1 MGFCTDKWFVFLGF
15 IALAH
20 AGYSA
25 AQYRAYL
32 RLIEQEFVSLP
43 TDILLQCLVGL
54 VITCYG
60 IVKVVGDFKEIKAV
74 AELQM
79 RTWETLSNRPSFYS
93 FNHRGK
99 IFPQGWV
106 FYAFCIFDIRTF
118 LLWPKFWPTSAALL
132 IGTVQPS
139 VHHWWTVKNGVDGCI
154 QLCRDCHWLLSWLSN
169 DFYNCL

>member
-74 AELQM
+74 AELQQ

-99 IFPQGWV
+99 IFPQG
-106 FYAFCIFDIRTF
+106 
-118 LLWPKFWPTSAALL
+118 
-132 IGTVQPS
+132 
-139 VHHWWTVKNGVDGCI
+139 
-154 QLCRDCHWLLSWLSN
+154 
-169 DFYNCL
+169 

>member
-74 AELQM
+74 AELQQ

-99 IFPQGWV
+99 MFS
-106 FYAFCIFDIRTF
+106 R
-118 LLWPKFWPTSAALL
+118 
-132 IGTVQPS
+132 
-139 VHHWWTVKNGVDGCI
+139 
-154 QLCRDCHWLLSWLSN
+154 
-169 DFYNCL
+169 